1 MHVITIL
8 SETKLLSLIN
18 SSRPS
23 RYLIIIDPM
32 SYLIISNVSFLF
44 FAINLNY
51 FNVKFN
57 IFTLTPEK
65 KCL

>member
-18 SSRPS
+18 SPRPS

-32 SYLIISNVSFLF
+32 SYLIISNV
-44 FAINLNY
+44 
-51 FNVKFN
+51 
-57 IFTLTPEK
+57 
-65 KCL
+65 